1 MPTYQVTYLDTKQ
14 TLIDSEAIFMKNLVT
29 AKRSA
34 EYHAPSHAEQII
46 IQDLMDKVLSRLIVN
61 EGWTDTP
68 SN

>member
-34 EYHAPSHAEQII
+34 QAAA
-46 IQDLMDKVLSRLIVN
+46 
-61 EGWTDTP
+61 
-68 SN
+68 

>member
-1 MPTYQVTYLDTKQ
+1 MPTYQVTYLDAKQ

-34 EYHAPSHAEQII
+34 EHPAPSHAEQII

>member
-1 MPTYQVTYLDTKQ
+1 MPTYQVTYLDAKQ

-34 EYHAPSHAEQII
+34 EHHAPII

>member
-34 EYHAPSHAEQII
+34 EHHAPSNAEQII